1 MLTLRRKSQ
10 ESLVIALPD
19 GTEITVA
26 VVEIRGDTVRIGIEA
41 PRHVVINR
49 SEVWRWVR
57 DEWLAQLEE
66 TKDAR

>member
-10 ESLVIALPD
+10 DSLVIALPD
-19 GTEITVA
+19 GTDITVA

-41 PRHVVINR
+41 PRHVVIHR